1 MPRALS
7 KRWKAAVRKY
17 LIDENT
23 MLAAGNCQ
31 TSQAMAIYYNIF
43 EPAERKAAFEQ
54 LINLIEEQEYHLD
67 VGVLGGRV
75 LFHVLTDF
83 GYSDLA
89 FSMITRPD
97 YPSYGNWIARGATTL
112 WELFQ
117 PEGSDRIGSLN
128 HHFWGDI
135 SSWFTQA
142 LSGIRMAP
150 HGEPNEVDF
159 RRRSSRA
166 SHMPK
171 RSTLHPQAASL
182 PHGRGMR
189 TTSLC

>member
-1 MPRALS
+1 MR
-7 KRWKAAVRKY
+7 
-17 LIDENT
+17 
-23 MLAAGNCQ
+23 
-31 TSQAMAIYYNIF
+31 
-43 EPAERKAAFEQ
+43 
-54 LINLIEEQEYHLD
+54 EQEYHLD

-112 WELFQ
+112 WEVFQ

-150 HGEPNEVDF
+150 HGD
-159 RRRSSRA
+159 
-166 SHMPK
+166 
-171 RSTLHPQAASL
+171 
-182 PHGRGMR
+182 
-189 TTSLC
+189 

>member
-1 MPRALS
+1 M
-7 KRWKAAVRKY
+7 
-17 LIDENT
+17 
-23 MLAAGNCQ
+23 
-31 TSQAMAIYYNIF
+31 
-43 EPAERKAAFEQ
+43 
-54 LINLIEEQEYHLD
+54 
-67 VGVLGGRV
+67 

-159 RRRSSRA
+159 CPSFISRLTHAEAFHIAPADRIASAWEREDRKSTRLNSSHEIPSR
-166 SHMPK
+166 MP
-171 RSTLHPQAASL
+171 SSA
-182 PHGRGMR
+182 
-189 TTSLC
+189 